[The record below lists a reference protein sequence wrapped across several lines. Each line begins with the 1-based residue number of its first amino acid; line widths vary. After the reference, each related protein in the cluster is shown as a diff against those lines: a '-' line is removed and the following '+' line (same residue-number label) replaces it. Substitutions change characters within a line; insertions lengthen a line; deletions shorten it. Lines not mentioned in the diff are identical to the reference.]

1 MDNHPIPQDVT
12 GFQFKL
18 IGNMT
23 VKQFA
28 YLITGFILAAIIF
41 KLPGSMLIKFPFC
54 LFFAGLGV
62 GLAYFPVSGR
72 PMDMMIGNYIKA
84 LFRPTQFIYGKVGG
98 QLYLPNRTQFP
109 TPSVKSVTQHRNDFS
124 PFPEDKL
131 KTYLAT
137 LDQKPK
143 NKIDEKEDNFLM
155 SVSSLVG
162 NDPSSQPSVASN
174 LNAQPIPPQPS
185 LMTQNFSPTVQTGPT
200 IAPQPNMVIQP
211 AAQPTPVVKPAMEQ
225 PTPESQPKITSPVL
239 KGISRNIGLPNTP
252 TSPNLI
258 IGITRDARG
267 NALSNILIE
276 IKDKD
281 GNPIRA
287 FKTNELGRFA
297 SATPLANGVYTVE
310 FEDPKSQNRFE
321 KLTINAVGQII
332 MPIEAISVDAR
343 EELRMSLFSAN
354 TKVN

>member
-1 MDNHPIPQDVT
+1 
-12 GFQFKL
+12 
-18 IGNMT
+18 
-23 VKQFA
+23 
-28 YLITGFILAAIIF
+28 
-41 KLPGSMLIKFPFC
+41 
-54 LFFAGLGV
+54 
-62 GLAYFPVSGR
+62 
-72 PMDMMIGNYIKA
+72 
-84 LFRPTQFIYGKVGG
+84 
-98 QLYLPNRTQFP
+98 
-109 TPSVKSVTQHRNDFS
+109 
-124 PFPEDKL
+124 
-131 KTYLAT
+131 
-137 LDQKPK
+137 
-143 NKIDEKEDNFLM
+143 
-155 SVSSLVG
+155 
-162 NDPSSQPSVASN
+162 
-174 LNAQPIPPQPS
+174 
-185 LMTQNFSPTVQTGPT
+185 
-200 IAPQPNMVIQP
+200 MVIQP

-225 PTPESQPKITSPVL
+225 PAPESQPKITNPVL

-267 NALSNILIE
+267 NALPNILIE

-354 TKVN
+354 TKAN